1 MSAES
6 AGFDVDRVVSD
17 AVVGDAVVGDA
28 YARSDDAPDDSVE
41 PDDSG
46 VEQEQ
51 QPVLTEWTATS
62 RTGSITVR
70 TTEQGLPLG
79 ISVDAAELKRD
90 PQALAS
96 EVVRLCKQAA
106 NRAALARRKEFEE
119 AGVAPDMLRMMR
131 LPTVEE
137 VAQAELREE
146 DDYETEPESWLRSI

>member
-6 AGFDVDRVVSD
+6 AGYDADRVVSE
-17 AVVGDAVVGDA
+17 AVVGEAIVGEPGTG
-28 YARSDDAPDDSVE
+28 SDDAPDG
-41 PDDSG
+41 SG
-46 VEQEQ
+46 AQAQ

-90 PQALAS
+90 PRALAS
-96 EVVRLCKQAA
+96 EVMRLCKQAA

-119 AGVAPDMLRMMR
+119 AGVAQDMLRLMR

-137 VAQAELREE
+137 VAQSELREE
-146 DDYETEPESWLRSI
+146 DDYETEPESWLRTI

>member
-1 MSAES
+1 MSTES
-6 AGFDVDRVVSD
+6 AGFDIDRVVSD
-17 AVVGDAVVGDA
+17 AVVSDAIVGNYPDTSDA
-28 YARSDDAPDDSVE
+28 HGNL
-41 PDDSG
+41 DDSG
-46 VEQEQ
+46 EPGDQQ

-90 PQALAS
+90 PRALAS

-106 NRAALARRKEFEE
+106 NRAALARRTEFEE
-119 AGVAPDMLRMMR
+119 AGVAPEMLRLMR
-131 LPTVEE
+131 LPTTEE

-146 DDYETEPESWLRSI
+146 DEYETEPESWLRSI

>member
-1 MSAES
+1 MSVES
-6 AGFDVDRVVSD
+6 AGYDADRVVSE
-17 AVVGDAVVGDA
+17 AVVGEAIVGAPGADA
-28 YARSDDAPDDSVE
+28 DDAPDDSA
-41 PDDSG
+41 G
-46 VEQEQ
+46 AQEQ

-90 PQALAS
+90 PRALAS
-96 EVVRLCKQAA
+96 EVMRLCKQAA

-119 AGVAPDMLRMMR
+119 AGVAQDMLRLMR

-137 VAQAELREE
+137 VAQSELREE
-146 DDYETEPESWLRSI
+146 DDYETEPESWLRTI

>member
-6 AGFDVDRVVSD
+6 AGFDVDQVVSGAVVSD
-17 AVVGDAVVGDA
+17 AIVGEEHEK
-28 YARSDDAPDDSVE
+28 SDGAPDDS
-41 PDDSG
+41 G
-46 VEQEQ
+46 AGQ

-90 PQALAS
+90 PRALAS
-96 EVVRLCKQAA
+96 EVMRLCKQAA

-119 AGVAPDMLRMMR
+119 AGVAQDMLRLMR

-137 VAQAELREE
+137 VAQSELREE
-146 DDYETEPESWLRSI
+146 DDYETEPESWLRTI